1 MSFLNAAKN
10 VAAARAKAATAKAV
24 RSFSMASKARE
35 SNSRRFWPA
44 ERFSERRRDIRRP
57 EVPPSSTSHR
67 RTEKNRSTL
76 VLPRSKAAVE
86 AKFLLLRRAGDRVG
100 GANDARRGDRRDK
113 LLRKASRRGN
123 GGLVPASP
131 AIEYAGRKERSTE
144 RKKTAGQ
151 MAALLRVLA
160 ATNQAVPAV
169 GASPPARVINMR
181 MFDKTL
187 RGYEKAGKWRHALG
201 LLSRMMNDESS
212 GVRPDSSTFGM
223 VVSTCVK
230 AGRWREASNVVLREM
245 PTHGVTPDATT
256 YTSVIDVCGK
266 WGRWEESFRLL
277 DEMAKAGLNPSVSTY
292 NNAITLCGSGGRFQL
307 AVDLLDRMLATG
319 VTPNVAS
326 YNSVM
331 TACDH
336 MGQWRQVLGLL
347 RRMEETGGVQP
358 SVRSFNIAIKAV
370 GDTGDCEAALAL
382 FREMSAAGIVPNM
395 DSYSTVIKAF
405 NRAGR
410 VDGTVSGLLEE
421 MSESM
426 KVNPEADTIAIGDS
440 TIDTSPTSAGMERQA
455 GKTWRQTVALTRE
468 VERSALSTSH
478 NGTAASL
485 GLSAAED
492 GEIQTESGSS
502 GGKATEALNH
512 ENQEGCA
519 EGEAQHI
526 RQRALVRL
534 QNMSETEIPQTAGSY
549 SLAITQYGHSGQWE
563 HSLALLKQMA
573 LVGIPPNR
581 KCYHSAIA
589 ACGISKKHEEAL
601 ELLRVMEKAG
611 FTLTDK
617 SYRCA
622 ISACGNAGRFKDCV
636 SLLREAAAAGLPPNP
651 GTYSLAIMACGDAG
665 KWEKALS
672 LLREAEALDI
682 VANGTCY
689 NAAVK
694 ACKDCSKPEEAAAVL
709 ARSKKHTTSA
719 CPVES
724 K

>member
-1 MSFLNAAKN
+1 
-10 VAAARAKAATAKAV
+10 
-24 RSFSMASKARE
+24 MASKARE
-35 SNSRRFWPA
+35 KNSRRFWPA
-44 ERFSERRRDIRRP
+44 ERFSEPRHDIRRP
-57 EVPPSSTSHR
+57 EVLPSSTYHR
-67 RTEKNRSTL
+67 RTENSRGTL
-76 VLPRSKAAVE
+76 VLPRRKAAVA
-86 AKFLLLRRAGDRVG
+86 AKFLLVRRAGDDAG
-100 GANDARRGDRRDK
+100 GANDARRRDRRDK
-113 LLRKASRRGN
+113 LFRKASRRGN
-123 GGLVPASP
+123 GGLVPANP
-131 AIEYAGRKERSTE
+131 AIEYAGREERSTE

-160 ATNQAVPAV
+160 ATNQAVPVV
-169 GASPPARVINMR
+169 GASPPARVTNMR

-187 RGYEKAGKWRHALG
+187 RGYEEAGKWTHALG
-201 LLSRMMNDESS
+201 LLSRMMSDDSS

-223 VVSTCVK
+223 VVSACVR

-277 DEMAKAGLNPSVSTY
+277 DEMAKAGLTPSVSTY
-292 NNAITLCGSGGRFQL
+292 NNAITLCGSRGRFQL
-307 AVDLLDRMLATG
+307 AIDLLDRMLATG

-336 MGQWRQVLGLL
+336 MGQWIQVLGLL

-370 GDTGDCEAALAL
+370 GDSGDCEAALAL
-382 FREMSAAGIVPNM
+382 FHEMSAAGIVPNM

-405 NRAGR
+405 NQAGR

-426 KVNPEADTIAIGDS
+426 KVNPEADTIVIGDS
-440 TIDTSPTSAGMERQA
+440 TIHTSPTSAGMERQA
-455 GKTWRQTVALTRE
+455 GKKWRQTVALTRE
-468 VERSALSTSH
+468 VERSAFSASH
-478 NGTAASL
+478 NGTTASL

-492 GEIQTESGSS
+492 GESQTESGSS
-502 GGKATEALNH
+502 GGKATEPSNH

-534 QNMSETEIPQTAGSY
+534 QNMSGTEIPQTAGSY
-549 SLAITQYGHSGQWE
+549 SLAITQYGHNGRWE
-563 HSLALLKQMA
+563 NSLALLKQMA

-601 ELLRVMEKAG
+601 ELLREMEKAG

-622 ISACGNAGRFKDCV
+622 ISACGNAGRFEDCV

-651 GTYSLAIMACGDAG
+651 GTYSLVIMACGDAG
-665 KWEKALS
+665 QWEKALS

-689 NAAVK
+689 NAAAK
-694 ACKDCSKPEEAAAVL
+694 ACKDCSQPEEEAAVL
-709 ARSKKHTTSA
+709 ARSKRHTTSA